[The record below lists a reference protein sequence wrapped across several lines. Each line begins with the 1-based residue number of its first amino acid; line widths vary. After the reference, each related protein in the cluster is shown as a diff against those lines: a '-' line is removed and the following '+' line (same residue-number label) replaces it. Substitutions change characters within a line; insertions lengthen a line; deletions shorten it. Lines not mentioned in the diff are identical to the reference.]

1 MPKELFLSRYA
12 LIIKRLERGPATYVQ
27 IARYLEDES
36 AIRDKNF
43 NITQRTLQRDIKD
56 IYTQL
61 VIEIV
66 NEKKGDR
73 RYYIHAKPET
83 EQHSQ
88 RILESY
94 QMINAIHAS
103 QDFAE
108 MVFLETRKPK
118 GLEHFFGLL
127 YAIKN
132 KRIVHFR
139 HYKYWDETIT
149 DRTTHPLAL
158 KEAQGRWYLLAVD
171 TKDNR
176 LKTFGLDRMTDIDI
190 SKTKY
195 REKYAYDFKA
205 LFAHAFGILG
215 DEGGKAQR
223 VRLQFSY
230 EQGQYVKTYPL
241 HASQIIIEEDKNAV
255 IIELFIYITY
265 DFTKALLSFGQELEV
280 LGPTKLRKQIEKE
293 LGDTLQKYTNG
304 H

>member
-1 MPKELFLSRYA
+1 MPKEIFLSRYS
-12 LIIKRLERGPATYVQ
+12 LIIKRLEKGPATYEQ
-27 IARYLEDES
+27 IAKYLEDES

-61 VIEIV
+61 DIEIV

-73 RYYIHAKPET
+73 RYYIKSKPET
-83 EQHSQ
+83 ELHSQ

-103 QDFAE
+103 QDFTE

-118 GLEHFFGLL
+118 GLEHFYGLL

-132 KRIVHFR
+132 KRIVNFR

-149 DRTTHPLAL
+149 ERITHPLAL
-158 KEAQGRWYLLAVD
+158 KESQGRWYLLAID
-171 TKDNR
+171 KKDDL

-190 SKTKY
+190 KKTKY
-195 REKYAYDFKA
+195 REKYAYNFKVM
-205 LFAHAFGILG
+205 FTQTFGILG
-215 DEGGKAQR
+215 DDAGKAHK

-241 HASQIIIEEDKNAV
+241 HASQVIVEEKNNSV
-255 IIELFIYITY
+255 IIELFIYITC
-265 DFTKALLSFGQELEV
+265 DFTKALLSFGPQLEV
-280 LGPTKLRKQIEKE
+280 LSPIKLRKQIAKE
-293 LGDTLQKYTNG
+293 FATALKKYS
-304 H
+304 

>member
-12 LIIKRLERGPATYVQ
+12 LIIKRLERGPATYEQ

-61 VIEIV
+61 DIEIV

-73 RYYIHAKPET
+73 RYYIHSKPET

-103 QDFAE
+103 QDFTE

-118 GLEHFFGLL
+118 GLEHFYGLL

-149 DRTTHPLAL
+149 DRTTHALAL

-171 TKDNR
+171 TKDNC

-195 REKYAYDFKA
+195 REKYDYDFKA
-205 LFAHAFGILG
+205 IFSKAFGIIS
-215 DEGGKAQR
+215 DEEGKAQT
-223 VRLQFSY
+223 VRLQFNY

-255 IIELFIYITY
+255 IIELFLYLTY

-280 LGPTKLRKQIEKE
+280 LSPTKLRRQIVKE
-293 LGDTLQKYTNG
+293 LRDAMKRYA
-304 H
+304 